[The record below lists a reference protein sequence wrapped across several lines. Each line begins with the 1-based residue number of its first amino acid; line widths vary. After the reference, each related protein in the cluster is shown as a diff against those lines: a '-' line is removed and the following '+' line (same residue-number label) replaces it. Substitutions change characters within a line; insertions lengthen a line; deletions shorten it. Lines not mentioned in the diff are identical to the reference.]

1 MLYEKIPYDQNASN
15 TIGMLS
21 IILLQ
26 TLEILDLGICEYHAF
41 GVNYLIEALHVNQV
55 FVDDFIR
62 I

>member
-26 TLEILDLGICEYHAF
+26 TLEILDLGICEYHVF
-41 GVNYLIEALHVNQV
+41 GVNHLIEALHVNQV
-55 FVDDFIR
+55 FC
-62 I
+62 